1 MTRKIASTDWFAEG
15 AVTLPPAEAVTP
27 RDEVAPEPARRRR
40 RGTATTP
47 TKSSSDTVPPGAVL
61 PAVVSHQGA
70 AASAKENRRSPKW
83 MRVASLLAF
92 AAVVGFWFVALR
104 PAWLGGSATVLT
116 VRGDSMEPTYEY
128 GDVVIAHPRSNYEA
142 GDVIAFRVPEGD
154 IGAGTV
160 VIHRIIG
167 GDATT
172 GFITQGDNN
181 PDPDDWRPLPTD
193 ILGAAWWRIPV
204 VGRLMSAL
212 RTVPGIAL
220 VAGLLAALLVVLGT
234 ETPDRGRTRLS
245 ASNDNPEVRV
255 ATRPVDPEP
264 APEMDPLDDIITPP
278 PIRPRAALPKQEP
291 DPADD
296 IIDLPPLRS
305 LPAAVDD
312 PDEAVVGEY
321 WGDLDHLVAILRER
335 VRPLTLFDD
344 DGEEVARRPV

>member
-1 MTRKIASTDWFAEG
+1 LRGAGLRKRESLLVEAPPPVLADHD
-15 AVTLPPAEAVTP
+15 AVAV
-27 RDEVAPEPARRRR
+27 
-40 RGTATTP
+40 G
-47 TKSSSDTVPPGAVL
+47 K
-61 PAVVSHQGA
+61 
-70 AASAKENRRSPKW
+70 NRRTARW
-83 MRVASLLAF
+83 MRVVSLLAF

-128 GDVVIAHPRSNYEA
+128 GDVVIAHPSSNYQA

-181 PDPDDWRPLPTD
+181 PDPDDWRPLPSD

-204 VGRLMSAL
+204 VGRLMSML

-234 ETPDRGRTRLS
+234 ETPDRRGKRRSPGAGDDHPDTPL
-245 ASNDNPEVRV
+245 PV
-255 ATRPVDPEP
+255 ATRPVHPEP
-264 APEMDPLDDIITPP
+264 APEMVVATVDPLDDIITPP
-278 PIRPRAALPKQEP
+278 PIGSGEVFPKPVVP

-296 IIDLPPLRS
+296 IISLPPLRA
-305 LPAAVDD
+305 LPAASDD
-312 PDEAVVGEY
+312 SEEVVSGEY
-321 WGDLDHLVAILRER
+321 WGDLDHLAAILRER
-335 VRPLTLFDD
+335 VRPPALFDD
-344 DGEEVARRPV
+344 DSEEVARHPV